1 MKRTRATS
9 GFTLTELMIVV
20 AIIAIIA
27 SVAIPKLLS
36 ARLAANE
43 ATAISTLRLLS
54 TAQEQVRARGAID
67 TDSDGAGEFAYFGE
81 LTATVPM
88 RKGVGGAPAPGV
100 LGVDDLTPAV
110 LAAAFGRVD
119 AQSLATRSGYHFKLW
134 LPDTPVGGVTPGI
147 AELPTIGGA
156 DPANF
161 PDSDAGEV
169 LWCAYAWPVDVES
182 TGNRA
187 FFINQDGSLMQCQ
200 NRGAAPYDGIVK
212 MPLFGEALTNPADM
226 ASPVRAGL
234 IGGNDGTFW
243 TNVQ

>member
-1 MKRTRATS
+1 MTRTRDTS

-20 AIIAIIA
+20 AIIAIIC

-67 TDSDGAGEFAYFGE
+67 TDSDGAGEFAYFSE
-81 LTATVPM
+81 LTGTAPM

-100 LGVDDLTPAV
+100 LGVDDLSPAV

-119 AQSLATRSGYHFKLW
+119 AQSLTTRSGYHFQLW
-134 LPDTPVGGVTPGI
+134 LPGTPVGPATPAI
-147 AELPTIGGA
+147 PELPTIGGA
-156 DPANF
+156 NPANF
-161 PDSDAGEV
+161 PSSDAAEV
-169 LWCAYAWPVDVES
+169 LWCAYAWPVDTEN

-187 FFINQDGSLMQCQ
+187 FFVNQDGSLMQCA
-200 NRGAAPYDGIVK
+200 NRGAVPYNGNTK
-212 MPLFGEALTNPADM
+212 MPAFDEAYVNPGDM
-226 ASPVRAGL
+226 SSGIRSGM

-243 TNVQ
+243 TAIQ

>member
-1 MKRTRATS
+1 
-9 GFTLTELMIVV
+9 MIVV

-43 ATAISTLRLLS
+43 ATAISTLRLLT
-54 TAQEQVRARGAID
+54 TAQEQMRGRGSID
-67 TDSDGAGEFAYFGE
+67 TDSDGAGEFGYFGE
-81 LTATVPM
+81 LTGTVPM

-100 LGVDDLTPAV
+100 LGVDDLTPAI

-119 AQSLATRSGYHFKLW
+119 AQSLTTRSGYHFQLW
-134 LPDTPVGGVTPGI
+134 LPGTPVGALTPAI
-147 AELPTIGGA
+147 AELATIGGA
-156 DPANF
+156 NPASF
-161 PDSDAGEV
+161 PDSDASEV
-169 LWCAYAWPVDVES
+169 LWCAYAWPVDTEN

-187 FFINQDGSLMQCQ
+187 FFVNQDGSLMQCA
-200 NRGAAPYDGIVK
+200 NRGAVPYGGTVK
-212 MPLFGEALTNPADM
+212 MPAFDEAYVTPGDM
-226 ASPVRAGL
+226 SSAIRAGM